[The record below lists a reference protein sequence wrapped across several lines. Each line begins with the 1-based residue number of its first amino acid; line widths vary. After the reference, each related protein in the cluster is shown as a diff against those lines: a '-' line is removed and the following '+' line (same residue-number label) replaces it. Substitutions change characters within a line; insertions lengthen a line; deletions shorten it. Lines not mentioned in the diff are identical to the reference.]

1 MLKDKKLKSKQQEIN
16 KIEADWSSAQ
26 KEIIKSKLSLSD
38 AETDKLAREQSK
50 NKLLAQCVENGRKY
64 KYIAPLSSQTD
75 VKKCYKRIKELNEQD
90 QLSILEKEVEFKK
103 ALFSEMPCDF
113 VYFKQYHIS
122 AKLMYENLLA
132 LNTVDPSNQEVIT
145 VEDIYVASESAGVQS
160 KQSRETSEEPLG
172 DFIWP
177 LEEEEFVI
185 TLPEDGWSLGTVDDG
200 RLTNL

>member
-1 MLKDKKLKSKQQEIN
+1 MLKDKELKSKQQEIN

-26 KEIIKSKLSLSD
+26 KEIMKSKLSLSD

-50 NKLLAQCVENGRKY
+50 NKLLAQCIENGRKH

-75 VKKCYKRIKELNEQD
+75 VKKCYERIKKLNEQD
-90 QLSILEKEVEFKK
+90 QLFKFKK

-113 VYFKQYHIS
+113 VYFKQCHIS

-160 KQSRETSEEPLG
+160 KRSRETSEEPLG

-177 LEEEEFVI
+177 LEEEEIVI
-185 TLPEDGWSLGTVDDG
+185 TLQEDGWSLGTV
-200 RLTNL
+200 

>member
-26 KEIIKSKLSLSD
+26 KEIMKSKLSLSD

-50 NKLLAQCVENGRKY
+50 NKLLAQCMENGRKH

-75 VKKCYKRIKELNEQD
+75 VKKCYERIKKLNEQD
-90 QLSILEKEVEFKK
+90 QLFKFKK

-122 AKLMYENLLA
+122 AKLMYDNLLA

-145 VEDIYVASESAGVQS
+145 VEDICC
-160 KQSRETSEEPLG
+160 
-172 DFIWP
+172 F
-177 LEEEEFVI
+177 
-185 TLPEDGWSLGTVDDG
+185 
-200 RLTNL
+200 